1 MTKLTAANIGSF
13 YIDFGDGV
21 NQPFTRGQVVPRFER
36 NSAGAPTGKIAFED
50 VRRINELIVP
60 YTSFSNYIN
69 GATGNPFGSFNEF
82 VQFTVDYINSIGS
95 TTSIGEVEVT
105 FPSAQP
111 VTISG
116 TPAVSLSG
124 NPGVTPQPTESHL
137 GEVGGN
143 TGIVVATFSRPANTT
158 NYSDGDVVG
167 TSPAAILQFSN
178 AARVNAGSGYIT
190 KARVVTSQ
198 ATNQAAYRLHIYSVA
213 PTAIADNAVNTILF
227 NDAYKRVGYIDF
239 QLPIMGGSGAVG
251 STGCEALAANIRIAF
266 KCDAGTRHLYGV
278 LETLTA
284 FTPASGQ
291 SFYVELSIENN

>member
-60 YTSFSNYIN
+60 YTSFSSYIN

-95 TTSIGEVEVT
+95 TTSIGQVEVT

-111 VTISG
+111 VTLEG
-116 TPAVSLSG
+116 DPVFTPA
-124 NPGVTPQPTESHL
+124 PTESHL
-137 GEVGGN
+137 GEIGGN
-143 TGIVVATFSRPANTT
+143 TGIVVATFSRPANGT

-167 TSPAAILQFSN
+167 TSPATVLQFSN
-178 AARVNAGSGYIT
+178 AARINAGSGYIT
-190 KARVVTSQ
+190 KARIVTSQ

-278 LETLTA
+278 LETLTS
-284 FTPASGQ
+284 FTPASAQ